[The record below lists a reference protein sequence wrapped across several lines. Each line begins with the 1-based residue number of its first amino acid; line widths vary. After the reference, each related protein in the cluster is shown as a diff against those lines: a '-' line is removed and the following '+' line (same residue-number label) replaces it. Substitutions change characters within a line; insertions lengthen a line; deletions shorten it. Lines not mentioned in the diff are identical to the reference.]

1 MGLEPAGYQSLSG
14 KEHATSGKVTVNP
27 FDLSTGFQPGD
38 VISYIEMCGA
48 IGVNLQRIPLTSTGL
63 LMEGDSAQNPQQI
76 LSTCLPMTLCR
87 SSNAAA
93 REAVVMGKSRSK
105 PNYRRRVLFEV
116 LNVE

>member
-63 LMEGDSAQNPQQI
+63 LMEGDSAQNKDGERERDFTPV
-76 LSTCLPMTLCR
+76 ST
-87 SSNAAA
+87 A
-93 REAVVMGKSRSK
+93 RTEHLWM
-105 PNYRRRVLFEV
+105 LDT
-116 LNVE
+116 